1 MNNYQITLGQTYYNK
16 GFINLGVTA
25 SQFVGEN
32 RENLTLILGNEGE
45 INVNINRNA
54 NNNASVRLYG
64 GNILRSFIQNN
75 FIQNDIIQFQVI
87 NPNLIE
93 IL

>member
-16 GFINLGVTA
+16 GFINLGVA
-25 SQFVGEN
+25 VSQFIGQNGEN
-32 RENLTLILGNEGE
+32 LILILGNEGE
-45 INVNINRNA
+45 INITINRNA

-64 GNILRSFIQNN
+64 GNTLMLFIQNN
-75 FIQNDIIQFQVI
+75 FIQNDIMQFQVI
-87 NPNLIE
+87 NPNLIQ